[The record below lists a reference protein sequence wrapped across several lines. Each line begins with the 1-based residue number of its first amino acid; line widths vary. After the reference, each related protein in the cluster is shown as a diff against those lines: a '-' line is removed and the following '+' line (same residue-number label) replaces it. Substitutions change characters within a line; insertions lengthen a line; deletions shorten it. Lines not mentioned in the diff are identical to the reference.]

1 MVEEPLPNTGKDPA
15 IRFGKSCDFPGL
27 YIHIPFCLRK
37 CAYCGFYSVT
47 DRSLIP
53 AFRSALCRE
62 MALYRGWAASFDTL
76 YIGGGTP
83 SVLTPADLE
92 GLIADIRTA
101 FTIATDSEITVEAN
115 PADIT
120 ERLLASL
127 RRCGVN
133 RLNIG
138 VQSFD
143 DDSLA
148 LLGRRHTALQA
159 IGAVQRARDAGF
171 ENIGLDLIYG
181 LPSAPLFPA
190 ETASAGRA
198 CYRRRLSRTCAEPA
212 ADSIVSPDPPAA
224 GESWTDTTTR
234 GNRPAAVEADNTF
247 NRWLATLR
255 TALSLRPDH
264 LSCYQLTLED
274 KTPLAKRCRRGELI
288 LPDESRQ
295 ADLFLRTSEML
306 EESGYIHYEVSNFA
320 RPGRESRHNRK
331 YWNHVPYLGLGPAA
345 HSFSGRERRWNRSSV
360 DAYIGDL
367 ESGRSPVE
375 SREILSD
382 EQLRLE
388 ALFLG
393 FRTRRGIC
401 MESFKIRYGRDLLKD
416 KRDMIE
422 RLSGEG
428 LVEIRDGFLR
438 PTRAGMAV
446 ADSLALI

>member
-1 MVEEPLPNTGKDPA
+1 MDERSIPSPAGNALHAVEEPDDL
-15 IRFGKSCDFPGL
+15 PGL
-27 YIHIPFCLRK
+27 YIHIPFCIRK
-37 CAYCGFYSVT
+37 CAYCGFYSTT

-53 AFRSALCRE
+53 AFRSAIRRE
-62 MALYRGWAASFDTL
+62 MDLYRGWAASFDTL
-76 YIGGGTP
+76 YLGGGTP
-83 SVLTPADLE
+83 SALPAADIE
-92 GLIADIRTA
+92 GVIADIRVA
-101 FTIATDSEITVEAN
+101 FTITSDAEITVEVN
-115 PADIT
+115 PGDIT
-120 ERLLASL
+120 PPLLKSL
-127 RRCGVN
+127 HRSGVN

-143 DDSLA
+143 DGSLA

-159 IGAVQRARDAGF
+159 IGAIHRARDASFG
-171 ENIGLDLIYG
+171 NIGLDLIYG
-181 LPSAPLFPA
+181 LPSSPA
-190 ETASAGRA
+190 GWANGDMMPHRVPIYSHLTA
-198 CYRRRLSRTCAEPA
+198 
-212 ADSIVSPDPPAA
+212 
-224 GESWTDTTTR
+224 
-234 GNRPAAVEADNTF
+234 
-247 NRWLATLR
+247 WLATLD
-255 TALSLRPDH
+255 TAIGLDPDH
-264 LSCYQLTLED
+264 LSCYQLTLEEE
-274 KTPLAKRCRRGELI
+274 TPLAERCRHGELI

-295 ADLFLRTSEML
+295 ADFFLRTAEIL
-306 EESGYIHYEVSNFA
+306 EKKGYIHYEVSNFA
-320 RPGRESRHNRK
+320 HPGRESRHNRK
-331 YWNHVPYLGLGPAA
+331 YWNHVPYLGFGPAA

-401 MESFKIRYGRDLLKD
+401 LETFKIRYGRNLLAD

>member
-1 MVEEPLPNTGKDPA
+1 MDERSIPNPTENALQAVQEPDEL
-15 IRFGKSCDFPGL
+15 PGL

-37 CAYCGFYSVT
+37 CAYCGFYSIT

-53 AFRSALCRE
+53 AFRSALRRE

-83 SVLTPADLE
+83 SVLPERDLE
-92 GLIADIRTA
+92 GLFVDIQA
-101 FTIATDSEITVEAN
+101 SFTIATGAEITVEAN

-120 ERLLASL
+120 ESLLASL
-127 RRCGVN
+127 RRSGVN
-133 RLNIG
+133 RLNLG

-159 IGAVQRARDAGF
+159 IGAIQRVRDAGF
-171 ENIGLDLIYG
+171 VNIGLDLIYG
-181 LPSAPLFPA
+181 LPSSPVTG
-190 ETASAGRA
+190 ETSPEVE
-198 CYRRRLSRTCAEPA
+198 RRFAT
-212 ADSIVSPDPPAA
+212 
-224 GESWTDTTTR
+224 
-234 GNRPAAVEADNTF
+234 
-247 NRWLATLR
+247 WLATLD
-255 TALSLRPDH
+255 TAIGMNPDH
-264 LSCYQLTLED
+264 LSCYQLTLEE
-274 KTPLAKRCRRGELI
+274 KTPLAKRCRRGEFI

-295 ADLFLRTSEML
+295 ADYFLRTAQIM
-306 EESGYIHYEVSNFA
+306 EENGYLHYEVSNFA

-331 YWNHVPYLGLGPAA
+331 YWNHLPYLGLGPAA

-367 ESGRSPVE
+367 ESGLEPVE

-401 MESFKIRYGRDLLKD
+401 LETFKIRYGWDLLAD
-416 KRDMIE
+416 KRDMVE

-438 PTRAGMAV
+438 PTCAGIAV

>member
-1 MVEEPLPNTGKDPA
+1 MVDKPFPKAGEDPF
-15 IRFGKSCDFPGL
+15 IRSGESRDFPGL
-27 YIHIPFCLRK
+27 YVHIPFCVRK
-37 CAYCGFYSVT
+37 CAYCGFYSIT
-47 DRSLIP
+47 DRTRIP
-53 AFRSALCRE
+53 AFLAALRRE
-62 MALYRGWAASFDTL
+62 TARYRGWADSFDTL

-83 SVLTPADLE
+83 SVLPEGDLE

-101 FTIATDSEITVEAN
+101 FTIAPDAEITVEAN
-115 PADIT
+115 PADIS
-120 ERLLASL
+120 ESLLASL
-127 RRCGVN
+127 RRSGVN

-143 DDSLA
+143 DDALA

-159 IGAVQRARDAGF
+159 IGAVQRVRDAGF

-181 LPSAPLFPA
+181 LPSSPA
-190 ETASAGRA
+190 EGTTATASATEETKP
-198 CYRRRLSRTCAEPA
+198 SPSPA
-212 ADSIVSPDPPAA
+212 VGAASPEADPPF
-224 GESWTDTTTR
+224 TT
-234 GNRPAAVEADNTF
+234 
-247 NRWLATLR
+247 WLATLD
-255 TALSLRPDH
+255 TAIGLNPEH
-264 LSCYQLTLED
+264 LSCYQLTLEE
-274 KTPLAKRCRRGELI
+274 KTPLAKQCRRGELI

-295 ADLFLRTSEML
+295 ADFFLRTAQIL
-306 EESGYIHYEVSNFA
+306 EESGYRHYEVSNFA

-360 DAYIGDL
+360 DAYIGAL
-367 ESGRSPVE
+367 ESGREPGE
-375 SREILSD
+375 SREILSN
-382 EQLRLE
+382 EQLCLE

-393 FRTRRGIC
+393 FRMRRGIC
-401 MESFKIRYGRDLLKD
+401 LETFRIRYCRDLLAD

>member
-1 MVEEPLPNTGKDPA
+1 MDAGPIPNPTENTFQRSREPDEL
-15 IRFGKSCDFPGL
+15 PGL

-37 CAYCGFYSVT
+37 CTYCGFYSIT
-47 DRSLIP
+47 DHSLIP
-53 AFRSALCRE
+53 AYRSALRRE
-62 MALYRGWAASFDTL
+62 MEIYREWAASFDTL

-83 SVLTPADLE
+83 SVLTAADLE
-92 GLIADIRTA
+92 GLIADLLDA
-101 FTIATDSEITVEAN
+101 FTITADAEVTVEVN
-115 PADIT
+115 PGDIT
-120 ERLLASL
+120 PGLLASL
-127 RRCGVN
+127 RRAGVN

-138 VQSFD
+138 IQSFD

-159 IGAVQRARDAGF
+159 IGAIQRVRDAVF

-181 LPSAPLFPA
+181 LPSF
-190 ETASAGRA
+190 S
-198 CYRRRLSRTCAEPA
+198 
-212 ADSIVSPDPPAA
+212 AA
-224 GESWTDTTTR
+224 GETSPEVER
-234 GNRPAAVEADNTF
+234 RFAA
-247 NRWLATLR
+247 WLATLDMA
-255 TALSLRPDH
+255 TGMNPDH
-264 LSCYQLTLED
+264 LSCYQLTLEEN
-274 KTPLAKRCRRGELI
+274 TPLAKRCRLGELI
-288 LPDESRQ
+288 LPSESRQ
-295 ADLFLRTSEML
+295 ADFFLRTAQIL
-306 EESGYIHYEVSNFA
+306 EERGYRHYEVSNFA

-345 HSFSGRERRWNRSSV
+345 HSFSGRERRWNHSSV

-367 ESGRSPVE
+367 ESGREPIE

-401 MESFKIRYGRDLLKD
+401 LETFRIRYGRDLLAD

-428 LVEIRDGFLR
+428 LVEIGDGFLR